1 MKDFKKRVK
10 NLSKRDDAVGYA
22 CKELLNDNEFNWRW
36 GIEKKRKYIINTNRK
51 CILDAL
57 IEENEKQI
65 AEMKKRIE
73 ENEKRI
79 NELTQVERRMEYIMR
94 YMVTP
99 ALEGELKIDSMFKLG
114 LAADITDG
122 EFFVI
127 GVGNDVRI
135 SLNFDNETELAFQK
149 WLIRTYN
156 EIIGKQGE
164 LVKL

>member
-10 NLSKRDDAVGYA
+10 NLSKRDDAVGRA

-51 CILDAL
+51 CIIDAL
-57 IEENEKQI
+57 IEENDRRI
-65 AEMKKRIE
+65 A

-99 ALEGELKIDSMFKLG
+99 ALEGELKTDSMFKLG
-114 LAADITDG
+114 LAVEFTNG

-127 GVGNDVRI
+127 GVYKDVRI

>member
-10 NLSKRDDAVGYA
+10 HLSKRDDAVGYA

-57 IEENEKQI
+57 IEENDN
-65 AEMKKRIE
+65 R
-73 ENEKRI
+73 RI
-79 NELTQVERRMEYIMR
+79 NELSQVERRIEYIMR

-114 LAADITDG
+114 LVLDITDG
-122 EFFVI
+122 EFFVK
-127 GVGNDVRI
+127 GVGNDVHI

>member
-10 NLSKRDDAVGYA
+10 NLSKRDDAVGKA

-51 CILDAL
+51 CIIDAL
-57 IEENEKQI
+57 IEENEK
-65 AEMKKRIE
+65 RV
-73 ENEKRI
+73 

-99 ALEGELKIDSMFKLG
+99 ALEGELEIDSMFKLG
-114 LAADITDG
+114 LTVEFANG

-127 GVGNDVRI
+127 GIGNDIRI